1 MSDIEDDEID
11 VVDADISDD
20 DYVFIIGP
28 DGNLK
33 QILLPDEIP
42 FELPENV
49 NKVLAVFNVND
60 VESLAVSPTIH
71 WPIMGL
77 VLQ

>member
-1 MSDIEDDEID
+1 MSDIEDDEVD
-11 VVDADISDD
+11 VVDADIADD

-42 FELPENV
+42 FELPENI
-49 NKVLAVFNVND
+49 NKVLAVFNVTD

>member
-11 VVDADISDD
+11 VVDADIADD

-33 QILLPDEIP
+33 QILLPDEVP
-42 FELPENV
+42 FELPENI

-60 VESLAVSPTIH
+60 VESLVVSPTIH
-71 WPIMGL
+71 
-77 VLQ
+77 

>member
-1 MSDIEDDEID
+1 MSNTEDDDID
-11 VVDADISDD
+11 VVDADIADD

-71 WPIMGL
+71 
-77 VLQ
+77 

>member
-11 VVDADISDD
+11 VVDADIADD
-20 DYVFIIGP
+20 DYVFIISP

-33 QILLPDEIP
+33 QILLPDEVP
-42 FELPENV
+42 FELPENI

-71 WPIMGL
+71 
-77 VLQ
+77 

>member
-1 MSDIEDDEID
+1 MSDIKDDEID
-11 VVDADISDD
+11 VVDADIADD

-33 QILLPDEIP
+33 QILLPDEVP
-42 FELPENV
+42 FELPENI

-60 VESLAVSPTIH
+60 VESLVVSPTIH
-71 WPIMGL
+71 
-77 VLQ
+77 

>member
-1 MSDIEDDEID
+1 MSDIEDDEVD
-11 VVDADISDD
+11 VVDADIADD

-42 FELPENV
+42 FELPENI
-49 NKVLAVFNVND
+49 NKVLAVFNVTD

-71 WPIMGL
+71 
-77 VLQ
+77 